1 MKAIHTLQHK
11 TSSFYLEELHRNT
24 IHELLFT
31 ICIIIKKI
39 CFPAMLRIK
48 DKKYMFFVI
57 TKGGSILCKTILNVT
72 VSLKAKA
79 LYKFYQT

>member
-1 MKAIHTLQHK
+1 M
-11 TSSFYLEELHRNT
+11 SSLYLEELHRNT

-48 DKKYMFFVI
+48 DKKYICFFFII
-57 TKGGSILCKTILNVT
+57 TKGGSILCKPILNVT
-72 VSLKAKA
+72 VSIKAKA